1 MKTQNPNQLKAIF
14 KMTGTLG
21 FAVAT
26 LCLAGCASTPYH
38 KGDAAAVS
46 LQDAASEVQGQS
58 RALEV
63 TMGSLDD
70 LINKPEPDL
79 KPQFKRFS
87 KSLDNLAGYARRN
100 EHSQARVRNKSADYF
115 EAWDKQIATM
125 NYDNIRFHSQERK
138 TEVINS
144 YNSVNRRYRE
154 SQDAMGPLLS
164 YLYDVRKVLDTDL
177 TLGGIEAVKPIV
189 GKARE
194 NADRVQLALG
204 RLTTEL
210 ASSGA
215 HMSSVAYQNA
225 PASATGATQ
234 QTAQAQPQPQ
244 PQAEAQPQSQ
254 AQAQAPPQK

>member
-1 MKTQNPNQLKAIF
+1 MKTQNQNQLHSSLKT
-14 KMTGTLG
+14 TGTLG
-21 FAVAT
+21 FALAM

-46 LQDAASEVQGQS
+46 LQNAASEVQGQS

-87 KSLDNLAGYARRN
+87 KSLDNLSGYARRN
-100 EHSQARVRNKSADYF
+100 ERSQARVRTKSGDYF
-115 EAWDKQIATM
+115 ESWDKQLATM
-125 NYDNIRFHSQERK
+125 NYENVRNQSQERK
-138 TEVINS
+138 TEVINTF
-144 YNSVNRRYRE
+144 NSVNKRYHE
-154 SQDAMGPLLS
+154 SQEAMGPLLA
-164 YLYDVRKVLDTDL
+164 YLYDVRKALDTDL
-177 TLGGIEAVKPIV
+177 TPSGIEAVKPIV
-189 GKARE
+189 SKARE

-215 HMSSVAYQNA
+215 HMSSVAYQKGT
-225 PASATGATQ
+225 PATQ

-244 PQAEAQPQSQ
+244 AEAQPQAQ
-254 AQAQAPPQK
+254 AQAQPQK

>member
-1 MKTQNPNQLKAIF
+1 MKKQNQIQLQSILKT
-14 KMTGTLG
+14 TGTLG
-21 FAVAT
+21 FAIAT

-46 LQDAASEVQGQS
+46 LQNAASEVQGQS

-100 EHSQARVRNKSADYF
+100 ERSQARVRSKSGDYF
-115 EAWDKQIATM
+115 EAWDKQLATM
-125 NYDNIRFHSQERK
+125 NYENIRNQSQERK
-138 TEVINS
+138 TEVINTF
-144 YNSVNRRYRE
+144 NSVNKRYHE
-154 SQDAMGPLLS
+154 SQDAMGPLLA
-164 YLYDVRKVLDTDL
+164 YLFDVRKVLDTDL
-177 TLGGIEAVKPIV
+177 TAGGIEAVKPIV
-189 GKARE
+189 SKARE

-210 ASSGA
+210 ASSGSK
-215 HMSSVAYQNA
+215 MSSVAYQNA
-225 PASATGATQ
+225 TLPATGTQ
-234 QTAQAQPQPQ
+234 QAKAQTQ
-244 PQAEAQPQSQ
+244 PQAEAQPQEQ
-254 AQAQAPPQK
+254 AAQK

>member
-1 MKTQNPNQLKAIF
+1 MKTQNQNDWESILKTA
-14 KMTGTLG
+14 GTLG
-21 FAVAT
+21 LAVAM
-26 LCLAGCASTPYH
+26 LCLAGCASAPYH
-38 KGDAAAVS
+38 KGDVAAVS
-46 LQDAASEVQGQS
+46 LQNASSEVQGQS
-58 RALEV
+58 RALEM

-70 LINKPEPDL
+70 LVNKPEPDL

-100 EHSQARVRNKSADYF
+100 ERSQARVRDKSAAYF
-115 EAWDKQIATM
+115 EAWDKQVATM
-125 NYDNIRFHSQERK
+125 NYETIRTQSQERK

-177 TLGGIEAVKPIV
+177 TPGGIEAVKPLV
-189 GKARE
+189 SKARE

-215 HMSSVAYQNA
+215 HMSSLAYENRA
-225 PASATGATQ
+225 LPATGTSQ

-244 PQAEAQPQSQ
+244 AEAQPQAK
-254 AQAQAPPQK
+254 AQAQPQK